1 MKRFIFTERNGI
13 YILDLQQTVR
23 GIEDAYRFTRDLVA
37 GGGTILFVSTK
48 KQLQDAIEEQATRAG
63 MPYVNF
69 RWLGGMLT
77 NFRTMH
83 QRIKR
88 MRELGDMVETGSL
101 DSFPKKEQLKLR
113 REYEKLS
120 RNLKG
125 LAELDRAPDRRS
137 GSQEARYPGRR
148 DPRHEQRSR

>member
-1 MKRFIFTERNGI
+1 M
-13 YILDLQQTVR
+13 
-23 GIEDAYRFTRDLVA
+23 
-37 GGGTILFVSTK
+37 STK
-48 KQLQDAIEEQATRAG
+48 KQLQDAIEEQAARAG

-101 DSFPKKEQLKLR
+101 ESSR
-113 REYEKLS
+113 R
-120 RNLKG
+120 RN
-125 LAELDRAPDRRS
+125 S
-137 GSQEARYPGRR
+137 
-148 DPRHEQRSR
+148 